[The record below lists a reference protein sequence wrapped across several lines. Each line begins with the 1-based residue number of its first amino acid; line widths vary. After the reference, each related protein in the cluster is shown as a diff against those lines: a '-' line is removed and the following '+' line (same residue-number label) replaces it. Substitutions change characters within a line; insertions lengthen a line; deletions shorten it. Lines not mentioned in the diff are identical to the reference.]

1 MKNQEFVHS
10 EYPKCCCYCEV
21 GELSF
26 DGGAVLCVK
35 KGVVDLDDCCN
46 HFIYD
51 PLKRV
56 PQEKKLALSGYSAE
70 DFSL

>member
-10 EYPKCCCYCEV
+10 EYPKCCFYCEK
-21 GELSF
+21 GNHSF
-26 DGGAVLCVK
+26 DQSAVLCK
-35 KGVVDLDDCCN
+35 KHGIMDPEDCCDK
-46 HFIYD
+46 FVYD

-56 PQEKKLALSGYSAE
+56 PLERKSSFEGFTAE